1 MNFFHR
7 ILGGKD
13 AGAHPAVAPA
23 TVEVQSPA
31 SIDGTAPRF
40 FEIPTRNH
48 FGECARSKNGRFL
61 LTWAD
66 DSARGR
72 YFLLCDNRIL
82 AEGRMARPN
91 DGKVADN
98 GTFILNQ
105 WGTGDGLKGTF
116 RAFNYP
122 REPIVAKK
130 IAANLFNNG
139 LSPEGRYAAVQA
151 CHAPGSDDNCI
162 LLVYD
167 LIQKAEIGRFVP
179 QSGWADDYRFP
190 GDGTIELEYRK
201 LGHFRYALTGE
212 FLDLAAWKEAQLTC
226 GDYSMA
232 LITIE
237 RILKEHEG
245 KPSSELADRL
255 IRAID
260 RVTPQIVPEHAKT
273 LAMAKKLR
281 GTCLE
286 VCGDRE
292 QALRC
297 YQEALAIDPKAGVK
311 RNIERLTRM
320 RKV

>member
-1 MNFFHR
+1 MSFFHR
-7 ILGGKD
+7 IFGGKD
-13 AGAHPAVAPA
+13 AGAYPAVAPA
-23 TVEVQSPA
+23 KVEAQSSVPV
-31 SIDGTAPRF
+31 DGAAPRF
-40 FEIPTRNH
+40 FEIPSRNH
-48 FGECARSKNGRFL
+48 FGECARSRNGRFL

-91 DGKVADN
+91 DGRVADN

-105 WGTGDGLKGTF
+105 WGTGEGLKGTF
-116 RAFNYP
+116 RAFNYLG
-122 REPIVAKK
+122 EPIVAKK

-139 LSPEGRYAAVQA
+139 LSHEGRYAAVQS
-151 CHAPGSDDNCI
+151 CNAPGSADDSV

-179 QSGWADDYRFP
+179 ESGWADDYRFHE
-190 GDGTIELEYRK
+190 DGTIELGYRK
-201 LGHFRYALTGE
+201 LGYFRYALTGE
-212 FLDLAAWKEAQLTC
+212 FLDLCAWQEAQLTK

-237 RILKEHEG
+237 RILKVHEG
-245 KPSSELADRL
+245 KPSPELAERL
-255 IRAID
+255 IQAID
-260 RVTPQIVPEHAKT
+260 RVAPQIVPEHGKT
-273 LAMAKKLR
+273 LAMARKLR

-286 VCGDRE
+286 ECGDRE

-297 YQEALAIDPKAGVK
+297 YQEALGLDPKAGVK
-311 RNIERLTRM
+311 RSIERLTRM
-320 RKV
+320 RRL